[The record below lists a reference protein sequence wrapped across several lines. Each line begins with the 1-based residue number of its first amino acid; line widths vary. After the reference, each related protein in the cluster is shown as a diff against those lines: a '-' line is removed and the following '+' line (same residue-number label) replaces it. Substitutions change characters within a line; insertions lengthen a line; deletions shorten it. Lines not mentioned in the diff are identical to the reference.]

1 MTTIQNIS
9 TKTNKKLTT
18 PQLIRSGLYIT
29 WGAGLLALITTITG
43 VQEQRNAIKT
53 VGKDTTPSIITAQR
67 LKDGI
72 AGMDAFAASEF
83 LVPSRNIQ
91 SSFLEPVE
99 KDKDGTNI
107 QSYNERY
114 RSVTERLIAAANN
127 ITYDEEREPIQTMQ
141 LGIGDYVAKI
151 QQARDA
157 HARRDQVGTLAA
169 YLAAAEVMDKTLLPA
184 ADRLDQVN
192 VKALNRTYED
202 QKFGSAR
209 SLFLIAIVIL
219 GLAGFLVMFQLFLS
233 RRTRRTLN
241 PFLLSATA
249 IALLF
254 LAHTIGSLLSAS
266 QHLTVAK
273 RDAFESMHSLRQARA
288 LAYSANA
295 DESRYLLDVRNAA
308 THEQAFFDKMNQ
320 IATPPNGQTFEQII
334 LLARQESLTQQET
347 KLTGLTGFLGDELSN
362 ITFPG
367 ERPAVI
373 ETLSA
378 LSNYLKI
385 DQQIRQLQQNG
396 KYREAIALCTGSNP
410 GESDWAFN
418 EFRKANQKTYDV
430 NDKAFN
436 DAITQGNQDLAGF
449 EIKSAIAVIAI
460 ALLVLWGV
468 MPRLKE
474 YS

>member
-1 MTTIQNIS
+1 MTTIQNRS

-29 WGAGLLALITTITG
+29 WGAGLLALITTILG

-53 VGKDTTPSIITAQR
+53 VGKDTTPSVITAQR
-67 LKDGI
+67 LKDGM

-83 LVPSRNIQ
+83 LVPSSNTQ
-91 SSFLEPVE
+91 NSFLEPVQ
-99 KDKDGTNI
+99 KDKDGTVI

-127 ITYDEEREPIQTMQ
+127 ITYDDEREPIQTMQ

-157 HARRDQVGTLAA
+157 HARRDQAGTLAA

-184 ADRLDQVN
+184 ADRLDQAN
-192 VKALNRTYED
+192 VKVLNRTYED
-202 QKFGSAR
+202 QRFGSAR
-209 SLFLIAIVIL
+209 SLFLIAIVTL

-266 QHLTVAK
+266 QHLKVAK
-273 RDAFESMHSLRQARA
+273 EDAFDSMHSLRQARA

-295 DESRYLLDVRNAA
+295 DESRYLLNVRNAA
-308 THEQAFFDKMNQ
+308 THEQAFFNKMNQ
-320 IATPPNGQTFEQII
+320 IATPPSGQTLEQIT
-334 LLARQESLTQQET
+334 LLAQQDT
-347 KLTGLTGFLGDELSN
+347 KLTGLTGFLGEELSN

-367 ERPAVI
+367 EREAVI
-373 ETLSA
+373 ETLST
-378 LSNYLKI
+378 LSNYLRI

-396 KYREAIALCTGSNP
+396 KYREAIALCTGDNP
-410 GESDWAFN
+410 GESNWAFE
-418 EFRKANQKTYDV
+418 EFKKANQKTYDL

-436 DAITQGNQDLAGF
+436 DAITQGDRDLAGF

>member
-1 MTTIQNIS
+1 MTTIQNRS

-29 WGAGLLALITTITG
+29 WGAGLLALITTISG

-53 VGKDTTPSIITAQR
+53 VGKDTTPSVITAQR
-67 LKDGI
+67 LKDGM

-83 LVPSRNIQ
+83 LVPSSNTQ
-91 SSFLEPVE
+91 NSFLEPVQ
-99 KDKDGTNI
+99 KDKDGTVI

-127 ITYDEEREPIQTMQ
+127 ITYDDEREPIQTMQ

-157 HARRDQVGTLAA
+157 HARRDQAGTLAA

-184 ADRLDQVN
+184 ADRLDQAN
-192 VKALNRTYED
+192 VKVLNRTYEE
-202 QKFGSAR
+202 QRFSAAR
-209 SLFLIAIVIL
+209 SLFLIAIVTL

-249 IALLF
+249 LALLF

-266 QHLTVAK
+266 QHLKVAK
-273 RDAFESMHSLRQARA
+273 EDAFDSMHSLRQARA

-295 DESRYLLDVRNAA
+295 DESRYLLNVRNAA
-308 THEQAFFDKMNQ
+308 THEQAFFNKMNQ
-320 IATPPNGQTFEQII
+320 IATPPSGQTLEQIT
-334 LLARQESLTQQET
+334 LLAQQDT
-347 KLTGLTGFLGDELSN
+347 KLTGLTGFLGEELSN

-367 ERPAVI
+367 EREAVI
-373 ETLSA
+373 ETLST
-378 LSNYLKI
+378 LSNYLRI

-396 KYREAIALCTGSNP
+396 KYREAIALCTGDNP
-410 GESDWAFN
+410 GESNWAFE
-418 EFRKANQKTYDV
+418 EFKKANQKTYDL

-436 DAITQGNQDLAGF
+436 DAITQGDRDLAGF

>member
-1 MTTIQNIS
+1 MTTIQNRS

-29 WGAGLLALITTITG
+29 WGAGLLALITTISG

-53 VGKDTTPSIITAQR
+53 VGKDTTPSVITAQR
-67 LKDGI
+67 LKDGM

-83 LVPSRNIQ
+83 LVPSSNTQ
-91 SSFLEPVE
+91 NSFLEPVQ
-99 KDKDGTNI
+99 KDKDGTVI

-127 ITYDEEREPIQTMQ
+127 ITYDDEREPIQTMQ

-157 HARRDQVGTLAA
+157 HARRDQAGTLAA

-184 ADRLDQVN
+184 ADRLDQAN
-192 VKALNRTYED
+192 VKVLNRTYED
-202 QKFGSAR
+202 QRFGSAR
-209 SLFLIAIVIL
+209 SLFLIAIVTL

-266 QHLTVAK
+266 QHLKVAK
-273 RDAFESMHSLRQARA
+273 EDAFDSMHSLRQARA

-295 DESRYLLDVRNAA
+295 DESRYLLNVRNAA
-308 THEQAFFDKMNQ
+308 THEQAFFNKMNQ
-320 IATPPNGQTFEQII
+320 IATPPSGQTLEQIT
-334 LLARQESLTQQET
+334 LLAQQDT
-347 KLTGLTGFLGDELSN
+347 KLTGLTGFLGEELSN

-367 ERPAVI
+367 EREAVI
-373 ETLSA
+373 ETLST
-378 LSNYLKI
+378 LSNYLRI

-396 KYREAIALCTGSNP
+396 KYREAIALCTGDNP
-410 GESDWAFN
+410 GESNWAFE
-418 EFRKANQKTYDV
+418 EFKKANQKTYDL

-436 DAITQGNQDLAGF
+436 DAITQGDRDLAGF

>member
-1 MTTIQNIS
+1 MTTIQNRS

-29 WGAGLLALITTITG
+29 WGAGLLALITTISG

-53 VGKDTTPSIITAQR
+53 VGKDTTPSVITAQR
-67 LKDGI
+67 LKDGM

-83 LVPSRNIQ
+83 LVPSSNTQ
-91 SSFLEPVE
+91 NSFLEPVQ
-99 KDKDGTNI
+99 KDKDGTVI

-127 ITYDEEREPIQTMQ
+127 ITYDDEREPIQTMQ

-151 QQARDA
+151 QQVRDA
-157 HARRDQVGTLAA
+157 HARRDQAGTLAA

-184 ADRLDQVN
+184 ADRLDQAN
-192 VKALNRTYED
+192 VKVLNRTYED
-202 QKFGSAR
+202 QRFGSAR
-209 SLFLIAIVIL
+209 SLFLIAIVTL

-266 QHLTVAK
+266 QHLKVAK
-273 RDAFESMHSLRQARA
+273 EDAFDSMHSLRQARA

-295 DESRYLLDVRNAA
+295 DESRYLLNVRNAA
-308 THEQAFFDKMNQ
+308 PHEQAFFNKMNQ
-320 IATPPNGQTFEQII
+320 IATPPSGQTLEQIT
-334 LLARQESLTQQET
+334 LLAQQDT
-347 KLTGLTGFLGDELSN
+347 KLTGLTGFLGEELSN

-367 ERPAVI
+367 EREAVI
-373 ETLSA
+373 ETLST
-378 LSNYLKI
+378 LSNYLRI

-396 KYREAIALCTGSNP
+396 KYREAIALCTGDNP
-410 GESDWAFN
+410 GESNWAFE
-418 EFRKANQKTYDV
+418 EFKKANQKTYDL

-436 DAITQGNQDLAGF
+436 DAITQGDRDLAGF
-449 EIKSAIAVIAI
+449 EIKSAIAVTAI